1 MKHQATLRAMKVA
14 SLFSS
19 VFVTVAIITLLL
31 LGKVDAQAR
40 EKVEAAQIAAVQ
52 NRDVAAPRVEALP

>member
-1 MKHQATLRAMKVA
+1 MKVA